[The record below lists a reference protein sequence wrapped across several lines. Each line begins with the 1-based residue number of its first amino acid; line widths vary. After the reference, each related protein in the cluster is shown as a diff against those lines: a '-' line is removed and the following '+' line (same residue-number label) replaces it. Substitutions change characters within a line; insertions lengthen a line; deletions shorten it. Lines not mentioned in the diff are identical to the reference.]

1 MRSSASI
8 AAGIV
13 AMASVAAAIPA
24 YQIDYPGDVVTTTP
38 AAAQTTAYSAPS
50 DETTAYAAPS
60 DDLTTSTVYDTK
72 VYTVTSCAPTVTNC
86 PVGHVTTETVG
97 VYTTVCPVTEQLTVS
112 TVYTTDVH
120 TVTKCPPTV
129 TNCPVGHVTTETV
142 VVGTTVCPVSEYVSH
157 SAPAPPVYTKPVYT
171 SEWVKPHNNGT
182 ATAPVPTYAV
192 PTTPGAPTSTGTTP
206 SEVPA
211 SAGSAVSASGF
222 LAAAGAV
229 VAFFG
234 LL

>member
-24 YQIDYPGDVVTTTP
+24 YQIDYPGDVATTTTP
-38 AAAQTTAYSAPS
+38 VAAQTTAYS
-50 DETTAYAAPS
+50 APS

-97 VYTTVCPVTEQLTVS
+97 VYTTVCPVSEQLTVS

-120 TVTKCPPTV
+120 TITSCAPTV

-171 SEWVKPHNNGT
+171 SEWVKPGNNGT
-182 ATAPVPTYAV
+182 ASTTVHYGV
-192 PTTPGAPTSTGTTP
+192 PTTPGAPVTTSTTP
-206 SEVPA
+206 AEVPA
-211 SAGSAVSASGF
+211 SAGSAVSVSGF
-222 LAAAGAV
+222 LAAAGAA

>member
-1 MRSSASI
+1 MRSSTSI
-8 AAGIV
+8 AAGV
-13 AMASVAAAIPA
+13 LAMASVAVAVPA
-24 YQIDYPGDVVTTTP
+24 YQIDYPAGPLTTP
-38 AAAQTTAYSAPS
+38 GPATTSAPVYGTPT
-50 DETTAYAAPS
+50 DE
-60 DDLTTSTVYDTK
+60 LTTSTVYDTK

-97 VYTTVCPVTEQLTVS
+97 VYTTVCPVSEELTVS

-120 TVTKCPPTV
+120 TITSCAPTV

-142 VVGTTVCPVSEYVSH
+142 VVGTTVCPVSEVSKV
-157 SAPAPPVYTKPVYT
+157 PPPVYTKPAASTWY
-171 SEWVKPHNNGT
+171 
-182 ATAPVPTYAV
+182 PVGNSTKTTV
-192 PTTPGAPTSTGTTP
+192 PVVVATTPSGSKPTGSTP

-211 SAGSAVSASGF
+211 SMGAAVSVSGF
-222 LAAAGAV
+222 LAAAGAA

>member
-50 DETTAYAAPS
+50 DETTAYAVPS

-86 PVGHVTTETVG
+86 PVGHITTETVG

-112 TVYTTDVH
+112 TVYTTDVY
-120 TVTKCPPTV
+120 TVP
-129 TNCPVGHVTTETV
+129 NGAVTTKTV

-211 SAGSAVSASGF
+211 SAGSAVSASGL